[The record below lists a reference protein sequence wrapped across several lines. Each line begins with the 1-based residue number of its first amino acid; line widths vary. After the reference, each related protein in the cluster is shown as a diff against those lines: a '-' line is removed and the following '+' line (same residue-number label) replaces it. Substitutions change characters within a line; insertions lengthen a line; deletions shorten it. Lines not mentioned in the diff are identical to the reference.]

1 MGIISIHWSFH
12 ALLTFQKRYFII
24 FNHQS
29 LEHRNCLFARKTNQH
44 KATSFPNAY
53 ISAKKQNKT
62 CHYVRNVP
70 FLRCLFLRYLR
81 THRPLSAN
89 YQIMKHHQH
98 AAFQLTSDSNHE
110 HTDIHNPLT
119 ALPLP
124 YTSVPASGSSGKTKY
139 LYTLQVQTDPGFH
152 HHPLTSE
159 RAGFP
164 SHRPQPPR
172 TFPLLAGVGE
182 ELPY

>member
-1 MGIISIHWSFH
+1 MPANRSAHQNDNPSGNTAPRNPSLHPVNVGSKGLKMGIISCHLPFP

-29 LEHRNCLFARKTNQH
+29 LEHRNCLFARKTNQY

-62 CHYVRNVP
+62 CHSARNTP
-70 FLRCLFLRYLR
+70 SLRCLFLRYLK

-89 YQIMKHHQH
+89 SQIMKHHRH

-110 HTDIHNPLT
+110 HTNIHNPLT
-119 ALPLP
+119 ALPPTLHL
-124 YTSVPASGSSGKTKY
+124 GSCKRQFG
-139 LYTLQVQTDPGFH
+139 
-152 HHPLTSE
+152 
-159 RAGFP
+159 
-164 SHRPQPPR
+164 
-172 TFPLLAGVGE
+172 
-182 ELPY
+182 